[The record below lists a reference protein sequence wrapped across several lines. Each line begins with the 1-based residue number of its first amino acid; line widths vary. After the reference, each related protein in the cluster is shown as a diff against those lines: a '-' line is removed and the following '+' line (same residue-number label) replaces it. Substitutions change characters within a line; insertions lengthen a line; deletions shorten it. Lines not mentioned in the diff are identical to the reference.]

1 MSQIIQDAGK
11 FATVYPIPLP
21 WKKAGCFILTYFPH
35 NTKTLLIVWPSSSHI
50 YLYLVLYKFFLI
62 LLESFD
68 YSLETKQRKREKFTN
83 YFESYMVNIAVT
95 INDRQHL
102 KSVHPALIIAHR
114 KNTATKMT
122 KWQVNL
128 ILVERR
134 KKLKAKFS
142 FLSRCSQVWCRSRRF
157 DCILLVF
164 FRRWGQL
171 VMRDLIKH
179 DALLWLVVFHQLWSV
194 HFNSCCFTQWFAPS
208 AVRCRTALLL
218 LCFLNVIHHDE

>member
-1 MSQIIQDAGK
+1 
-11 FATVYPIPLP
+11 
-21 WKKAGCFILTYFPH
+21 
-35 NTKTLLIVWPSSSHI
+35 
-50 YLYLVLYKFFLI
+50 
-62 LLESFD
+62 
-68 YSLETKQRKREKFTN
+68 
-83 YFESYMVNIAVT
+83 MVNIAVT

-102 KSVHPALIIAHR
+102 KSVHPALIIAYR

-134 KKLKAKFS
+134 KLSFS